1 VDIAADGAEALAK
14 VQSRSYDAVLMDAQM
29 PVMDGITATRAIRRL
44 PGMQA
49 LPIIALSANCDPQQ
63 VVEYLD
69 AGMNDHLVKPID
81 GNNLLATLRRWIVH

>member
-1 VDIAADGAEALAK
+1 AEAVAK
-14 VQSRSYDAVLMDAQM
+14 VQSRRYDAVLMDSQM
-29 PVMDGITATRAIRRL
+29 PVMDGISATREIRRL
-44 PGMQA
+44 PGLHA